1 MNQQE
6 INKLIQESMN
16 KKGESLKVDGDF
28 GPKTQA
34 AASKYDFHI
43 EAIKDDMTPIVAPP
57 EVSIPVKLTFTE
69 PIFKIVSGVKFKD
82 RGNYNTKSGKFS
94 GLVVHYTV
102 SGNSP
107 SSAKGVIGWL
117 ADQGY
122 GCMVMDL
129 DGVIYV
135 PENFDV
141 FKSWGY
147 HAGVSKWGDRS
158 SVSDVFAGLEICN
171 WGRNSKVG
179 PFRTVTTDQ
188 GYVVAGTYQ
197 QYTEAQEKSLIN
209 FCLWAKS
216 LNPEFSFDNVIGHD
230 EARREAGKLGD
241 KQDPSGSLSMTM
253 PQLRNLLKQHDK
265 YKGEL
270 SLCL

>member
-6 INKLIQESMN
+6 INKLVQKAMN

-34 AASKYDFHI
+34 AAEKYDFHI
-43 EAIKDDMTPIVAPP
+43 EAVKDDMTPIIP
-57 EVSIPVKLTFTE
+57 EKPEIVTTFRIVK
-69 PIFKIVSGVKFKD
+69 GVKYKD
-82 RGNYNTKSGKFS
+82 RGNYKTQSGMFS

-102 SGNSP
+102 SGNAP
-107 SSAKGVIGWL
+107 TGVVNWLSS
-117 ADQGY
+117 QGY
-122 GCMVMDL
+122 GCMVMDY

-135 PENFDV
+135 PEDFNV
-141 FKSWGY
+141 LKSWGY
-147 HAGVSKWGDRS
+147 HAGVSKWNGRS
-158 SVSDVFAGLEICN
+158 SVSDVFAGMEICC

-179 PFRTVTTDQ
+179 PFRTVTTEQ

-209 FCLWAKS
+209 FCLWAKEH
-216 LNPEFSFDNVIGHD
+216 NPEFSFDNIVGHD
-230 EARREAGKLGD
+230 EIRREAGKLGD

-253 PQLRNLLKQHDK
+253 PQLRSLLKNS
-265 YKGEL
+265 KG
-270 SLCL
+270 